1 MQSRSMT
8 GANVKIILH
17 HCFAME
23 PCPVCLRAKTPHRV
37 ANMIC
42 RGVKGKI
49 HPKDV
54 RVQVIFVSVSIIRV
68 INSCCEAEWRTAC
81 WVPAEHSLT
90 SVTTCVMSSGRRR
103 LPGKKKNVIRQWR
116 SNHLHFASPLE
127 QLQEISGL
135 LLVNIYTLSKIAGRT
150 RKLMKHISWFLRN
163 ET

>member
-1 MQSRSMT
+1 MT

-68 INSCCEAEWRTAC
+68 INSCCEAE
-81 WVPAEHSLT
+81 
-90 SVTTCVMSSGRRR
+90 
-103 LPGKKKNVIRQWR
+103 
-116 SNHLHFASPLE
+116 
-127 QLQEISGL
+127 
-135 LLVNIYTLSKIAGRT
+135 
-150 RKLMKHISWFLRN
+150 
-163 ET
+163 